1 LVIQIINMVK
11 KLTKE
16 DLYKIDRRF
25 NDVSQALNAYSLDEL
40 KLIYNNTKMSNTD
53 SEALLNV
60 VTTKLKVN
68 I

>member
-1 LVIQIINMVK
+1 MVK

-25 NDVSQALNAYSLDEL
+25 NDVCQALNSYSLDEL